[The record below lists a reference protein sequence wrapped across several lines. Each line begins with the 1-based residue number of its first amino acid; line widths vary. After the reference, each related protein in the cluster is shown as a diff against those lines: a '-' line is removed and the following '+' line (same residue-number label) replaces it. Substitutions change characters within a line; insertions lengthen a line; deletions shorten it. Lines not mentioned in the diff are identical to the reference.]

1 MERSWVF
8 VKKLML
14 LFVLP
19 IVLIGVLFHPLSPQA
34 AANFSVTA
42 VIPDNQIDKTKTYF
56 DLRMKPGQKQDLEVV
71 LKNDTDKEI
80 TIETN
85 ANTAVTNDNGIVDY
99 SQTDPKLDKSL
110 KTPFSSIAKTDDEVV
125 LPKNSS
131 KTIKVTVTMPAES
144 FDGIILGGLQFIEKE
159 GDDAKKDGGEGVQIK
174 NRYAYVVGV
183 QLSENDTVVEPDMK
197 LHEIKAQQINY
208 RNAVTANLQNP
219 EATLIK
225 PLAIDA
231 KVYKSGDDQVLHQAK
246 RDGLRMAPNSNFNYA
261 IDWENQPL
269 KVGKYRLKMVATSGD
284 KTWKWDEEFTIKGDD
299 AKKYNET
306 AVDLEKDYTWWYIAG
321 GALAVI
327 LLVFLA
333 FWLGKRSKKD
343 KDEDKK

>member
-131 KTIKVTVTMPAES
+131 KTIKVIVTMPAES

-269 KVGKYRLKMVATSGD
+269 KAGKYRLKMVATSGD